1 MIKSLDADSL
11 TQAIRL
17 LLCEERKKR
26 NMSQFDL
33 ARNSGLTRQCIALF
47 ESGQRVPTFFSLFCL
62 AKGFDMSAVKLI
74 SMLVHKMDSYER
86 QQKLLAADSKKVK
99 WYTK

>member
-1 MIKSLDADSL
+1 MIKSLDADGL
-11 TQAIRL
+11 IQAVRL

-33 ARNSGLTRQCIALF
+33 ARESGLTRQCIALF

-62 AKGFDMSAVKLI
+62 ARGFDMAAVKLI
-74 SMLVHKMDSYER
+74 SMLVHKMDFYTR
-86 QQKLLAADSKKVK
+86 QQKLLAADSKKPK
-99 WYTK
+99 WYNT